1 MIRKCT
7 AIASIIMLM
16 MAASTGCGAQNGE
29 EQAPP
34 AAENTSSETEQT
46 PDDSSTS
53 PETEQ
58 MPGDSSTSPEKEQI
72 PDDSSASSVQTPS
85 QENDVNTPDIII
97 IGGKV
102 RSVSQDSFVISR
114 VLMEDSDDGHG
125 SVVLMPDSGSPE
137 EELVTVRCT
146 DETVFEHWTIQGGG
160 AGIETRE
167 ASFSE
172 IQEEGGLEAEGY
184 FDGEEFV
191 AEKVIIEVYN

>member
-34 AAENTSSETEQT
+34 AAENTSSEAEQT

-53 PETEQ
+53 PETEH
-58 MPGDSSTSPEKEQI
+58 I

-85 QENDVNTPDIII
+85 QESDVNAPDIII

-125 SVVLMPDSGSPE
+125 SVVLMPESGSPE